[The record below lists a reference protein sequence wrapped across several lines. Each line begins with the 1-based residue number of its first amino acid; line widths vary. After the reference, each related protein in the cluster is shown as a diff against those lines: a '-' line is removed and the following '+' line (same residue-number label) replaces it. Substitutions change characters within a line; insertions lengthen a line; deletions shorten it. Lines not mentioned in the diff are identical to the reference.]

1 MVKIMENPM
10 NKMDD
15 LGVPLFLETSIYTYI
30 LLANIYA
37 NARVWML
44 RSLCY
49 KYCTNLPKKR
59 VLSDSFVDS
68 NICLRATMGQM
79 IRSCILRV
87 FQISGEHNYYIVT

>member
-1 MVKIMENPM
+1 MDGENNGKPYEQ
-10 NKMDD
+10 MDD

-49 KYCTNLPKKR
+49 KYCTNLPKKGYLPI
-59 VLSDSFVDS
+59 LS
-68 NICLRATMGQM
+68 L
-79 IRSCILRV
+79 
-87 FQISGEHNYYIVT
+87 IVTLVSVLRWVR